1 MFRWETHKEDG
12 LLQREFLY
20 SSLDDAG
27 TKSDDT
33 GLRWSE
39 YPGARVIQDK
49 SATISIAPQNES

>member
-1 MFRWETHKEDG
+1 MATRNLRIEAQLQMFRWETHKEDG

-33 GLRWSE
+33 GLR
-39 YPGARVIQDK
+39 
-49 SATISIAPQNES
+49 